1 MVMVLVGFLAVAQV
15 KIFKAR
21 GEWLAEGVRPRHN
34 GWGGSRGVGRGHA
47 ATAL

>member
-1 MVMVLVGFLAVAQV
+1 MLVGFLAVAKV

-34 GWGGSRGVGRGHA
+34 GRGGNGGV
-47 ATAL
+47 

>member
-1 MVMVLVGFLAVAQV
+1 MLVGFQAVAKV

-21 GEWLAEGVRPRHN
+21 GERLAEGVRPRHS
-34 GWGGSRGVGRGHA
+34 GRGGSGGVRRNHA